1 MNHNF
6 ASRRCVGLKAILA
19 ALCVGMAAGCQSEL
33 ELIPVHGQVLFKG
46 EPLEYGSVMFQPP
59 GEGPLARGTIQADGT
74 FVLGTESVD
83 DGVRRG
89 NCRVRITAFA
99 VQQSSQ
105 RADRQ
110 REMSLGRSAIPA
122 KYQSFGTSG
131 VAVEIG
137 PEMELPLVIELD

>member
-6 ASRRCVGLKAILA
+6 PRRRSAGLQVMLA
-19 ALCVGMAAGCQSEL
+19 ALCFGTIAGCHAEL

-46 EPLEYGSVMFQPP
+46 EPLEYGSVMFQPQ

-74 FVLGTESVD
+74 FVLGTESED
-83 DGVRRG
+83 DGVRPG
-89 NCRVRITAFA
+89 NCRVRITAFE

-105 RADRQ
+105 RADHQ

-131 VAVEIG
+131 VAVEITPG
-137 PEMELPLVIELD
+137 MELPLVIELD